1 MRNLKSK
8 EKFKETRKQWFV
20 WGLCLCMMLLLPVTV
35 KAVEGVSTGEFTV
48 SGDAGSY
55 SYDAD
60 AHTLTI
66 TGCEA
71 LTISGNAVE
80 KS

>member
-1 MRNLKSK
+1 M
-8 EKFKETRKQWFV
+8 
-20 WGLCLCMMLLLPVTV
+20 CLCMMLLLPVTV
-35 KAVEGVSTGEFTV
+35 KAVESVSAGEFTV

-66 TGCEA
+66 TGGEA
-71 LTISGNAVE
+71 LTISGNAVADHIVVGSGVTANLTLE
-80 KS
+80 WN